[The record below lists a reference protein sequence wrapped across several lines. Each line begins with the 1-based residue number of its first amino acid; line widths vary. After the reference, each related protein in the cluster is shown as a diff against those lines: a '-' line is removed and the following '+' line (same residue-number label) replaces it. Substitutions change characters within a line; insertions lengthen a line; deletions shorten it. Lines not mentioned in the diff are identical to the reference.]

1 MAVRRKSNWYIYF
14 IAFGIT
20 LAMIIMAVISLK
32 DFIFSE
38 STETGLNTNGTL
50 SEDFVPGLRHEH
62 GCSYNDIR
70 FRE

>member
-50 SEDFVPGLRHEH
+50 SEDFVPWTPA
-62 GCSYNDIR
+62 
-70 FRE
+70 